1 MKFWADGQQPF
12 PYRVMEELLVIREQ
26 RLKTATIAC
35 EAPPL
40 VQSDKWSSACLRSAL
55 GHRNYSSFA
64 YSAFACFR
72 MGMSASASFQSVRK
86 S

>member
-35 EAPPL
+35 EAPLLYSRTNGQAPACVLRLGTGITAVLRTPL
-40 VQSDKWSSACLRSAL
+40 SLVSGWECRRRRLSRA
-55 GHRNYSSFA
+55 
-64 YSAFACFR
+64 
-72 MGMSASASFQSVRK
+72 
-86 S
+86 